1 MEHISQIMA
10 HMVESDHF
18 KQAPVIHYCPVEKRT
33 VDSDYCDSINCE
45 MCGDDE
51 CLGYDPRDDEDNHDV
66 DMDPELIVQHKA
78 DMNYELLCDKYF
90 D

>member
-1 MEHISQIMA
+1 MEHISKIMA

-18 KQAPVIHYCPVEKRT
+18 KPDIVTHYCPVEKRT
-33 VDSDYCDSINCE
+33 VNSDYCDSIHCE

-51 CLGYDPRDDEDNHDV
+51 CLGV
-66 DMDPELIVQHKA
+66 DTSVE
-78 DMNYELLCDKYF
+78 DMNYELIEQKYF